1 MIGTHGVGCLVLVV
15 GSVSCVEKCFYGKKM
30 SFAFCVRSRSSVPFD
45 LKQNFCR
52 WRCVFSYEAAFT
64 NKSCTQVPGFLLSP
78 AAGARRFRDFRGGTY
93 W

>member
-1 MIGTHGVGCLVLVV
+1 MFGFGGWVGLLCREVLLWQENVV
-15 GSVSCVEKCFYGKKM
+15 CF
-30 SFAFCVRSRSSVPFD
+30 FCVRSQSSVPFD

-64 NKSCTQVPGFLLSP
+64 NKSCTQVPGFLVSS
-78 AAGARRFRDFRGGTY
+78 AAEARRFRDFRGGTY